1 MSANKQ
7 IKAWRTPGDLVNAR
21 AVPIRAKYYKPEITE
36 VNIHW
41 KMLPSIHRTVKV
53 HLTSDVTTL
62 WNIPLKGTFG
72 WNMSLKIHWKTPL
85 KCHDF

>member
-62 WNIPLKGTFG
+62 WNIPLKSNIRLEHVTE
-72 WNMSLKIHWKTPL
+72 NPL
-85 KCHDF
+85 ENATEMP